1 MHYEAIFTLLTLGYT
16 LMDRANELSFTVQR
30 KILIAIGDVSTYVG
44 GYGDGTSMKGSGLV
58 SSLGNSTL
66 SDGGHDRGLNS
77 TSIGSGGA
85 TKQGSVA
92 NATSRLFKKSS
103 NTSSK
108 AVKNSNT
115 IGEFTDY
122 LNNEDLAGMDHQL
135 TTAADLY
142 CRAAGVF
149 EYVVQ
154 EMIPRWNESKSVVVA
169 PVAKDSHASNKKS
182 GSETSRPVDVQTSVV
197 SAHIR
202 YRAG

>member
-1 MHYEAIFTLLTLGYT
+1 
-16 LMDRANELSFTVQR
+16 MDRANELSLAVQR

-44 GYGDGTSMKGSGLV
+44 GYGDGASMKGVGL
-58 SSLGNSTL
+58 SSSFGNSTA
-66 SDGGHDRGLNS
+66 SDSSGYDVGLNS
-77 TSIGSGGA
+77 MGIGSGGG
-85 TKQGSVA
+85 TKQNVA
-92 NATSRLFKKSS
+92 NVTSRLFKKSS

-108 AVKNSNT
+108 AAKNTNT

-122 LNNEDLAGMDHQL
+122 LNDEDLTGIDHQL

-154 EMIPRWNESKSVVVA
+154 EMIPRWNEAKPVVIIPIIRDSPVSSKKTGA
-169 PVAKDSHASNKKS
+169 EA
-182 GSETSRPVDVQTSVV
+182 SRPVDVQTSVV

-202 YRAG
+202 